1 MHLKRKAFEK
11 KNDKTINKYNKQMQ
25 QTNTQI
31 KEYTFKE
38 IPIGLKQ
45 AFTKT
50 ITQKDMQLFLE
61 LSCDLNPLHNDE
73 NYAKQKNF
81 SGRVVFGMLV
91 ASTLSKLAGMH
102 LPGKNSLIVSTQI
115 NFLNPAFV
123 GDTITIEGEVVEKKE
138 FANLIKVNY
147 TINRDKDKLSAGN
160 MLIKVLE

>member
-1 MHLKRKAFEK
+1 MRLKHKAFEK
-11 KNDKTINKYNKQMQ
+11 KTKKQKQMP
-25 QTNTQI
+25 QTNTPI

-38 IPIGLKQ
+38 ITIGLKH

-61 LSCDLNPLHNDE
+61 LSSDLNPLHNDE

-81 SGRVVFGMLV
+81 SGKVVFGMLV

-115 NFLNPAFV
+115 NFLKPAFV

-138 FANLIKVNY
+138 FANLITLNY
-147 TINRDKDKLSAGN
+147 TITRDKDKLSAGN